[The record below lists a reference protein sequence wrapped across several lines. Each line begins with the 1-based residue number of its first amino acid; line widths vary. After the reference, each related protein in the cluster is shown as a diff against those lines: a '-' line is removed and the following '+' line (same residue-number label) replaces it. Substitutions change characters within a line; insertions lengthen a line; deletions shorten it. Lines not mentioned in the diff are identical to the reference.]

1 MAVKD
6 GKPFHYRL
14 HGRHD
19 EISLHISR
27 AEALKLIAGLTAQL
41 RKRSAKGHREYFV
54 LHAHKGRIWHRLSVS
69 HHSAIRRHAGA
80 RLDAIHAARKWV
92 TA

>member
-14 HGRHD
+14 HGQHG

-27 AEALKLIAGLTAQL
+27 AEALKLIAGISCQL
-41 RKRSAKGHREYFV
+41 KKRRSKGHTEYFI
-54 LHAHKGRIWHRLSVS
+54 LHAHKARVWHRLSIT
-69 HHSAIRRHAGA
+69 HHSASRRHAGA

-92 TA
+92 TL

>member
-14 HGRHD
+14 HGRYD

-27 AEALKLIAGLTAQL
+27 SEALKLIAGISCQL
-41 RKRSAKGHREYFV
+41 KKRRSKGHREYFI
-54 LHAHKGRIWHRLSVS
+54 LHAHKARIWHRLSVT
-69 HHSAIRRHAGA
+69 HHSAHKRHADK
-80 RLDAIHAARKWV
+80 RLDAIHTTRKWV
-92 TA
+92 MA

>member
-1 MAVKD
+1 MAKTSSHT
-6 GKPFHYRL
+6 FHYRL

-41 RKRSAKGHREYFV
+41 RKRRSKGHTEYFV
-54 LHAHKGRIWHRLSVS
+54 LHVHKGRIWHRLSVS

-92 TA
+92 RL